1 MEICR
6 HHRSPSREQSHQAKF
21 LNKGKVQGAPNRED
35 HRNRVR
41 APLDRGQNQD
51 KAPVGRDLGKDKG
64 HQVRVPNQHKD
75 LLDMDQSKVR
85 VRLGKDPLGRDP
97 LGRDPGKAQDPRVKE
112 TYHYRDHLGRDPGKK
127 DPLNKDLG
135 SLHQNSRAH
144 QAQGLILGRHLGVE
158 VLVRAR

>member
-1 MEICR
+1 MEIHR
-6 HHRSPSREQSHQAKF
+6 HQRSPSREQSHQAKF

-35 HRNRVR
+35 HRNRVK

-51 KAPVGRDLGKDKG
+51 QAPVGRDLGKDKD
-64 HQVRVPNQHKD
+64 HQVRVPNQHRD
-75 LLDMDQSKVR
+75 HLGMDQSKPR

-97 LGRDPGKAQDPRVKE
+97 GKAQDLMVKE

-144 QAQGLILGRHLGVE
+144 QAQGLILGRHLGAE
-158 VLVRAR
+158 VLVRER

>member
-1 MEICR
+1 MGTHR
-6 HHRSPSREQSHQAKF
+6 HHRSPSREESHQAKF

-64 HQVRVPNQHKD
+64 RQVRVPNQHRD
-75 LLDMDQSKVR
+75 LLGMDQSKAR
-85 VRLGKDPLGRDP
+85 VRLGKDPPGRE
-97 LGRDPGKAQDPRVKE
+97 PGKAQDPMVKE

-127 DPLNKDLG
+127 DLLNKDLG

-144 QAQGLILGRHLGVE
+144 QAQGLILGSHLGAE
-158 VLVRAR
+158 VLLRGR